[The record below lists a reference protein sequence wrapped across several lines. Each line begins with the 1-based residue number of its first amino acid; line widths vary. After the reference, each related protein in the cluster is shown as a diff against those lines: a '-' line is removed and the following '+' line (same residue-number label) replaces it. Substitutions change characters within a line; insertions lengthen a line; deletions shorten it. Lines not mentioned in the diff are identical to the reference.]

1 MRFLI
6 AGFAMALMM
15 ATAQAQMSGG
25 GPGNQMGAASQ
36 VGGNASRTQHQAEDK
51 QTEQKVKA
59 NDKAYNAALRN
70 LPDKKYDP
78 WGGVR

>member
-6 AGFAMALMM
+6 AGLALALMM
-15 ATAQAQMSGG
+15 ATAGAQISGG
-25 GPGNQMGAASQ
+25 PTNQLITPQRAGSAQERAS
-36 VGGNASRTQHQAEDK
+36 DK
-51 QTEQKVKA
+51 ENEHKVKA
-59 NDKAYNAALRN
+59 NDKNYNSALRN

>member
-6 AGFAMALMM
+6 AGFALALMM
-15 ATAQAQMSGG
+15 ATAQAQIGS
-25 GPGNQMGAASQ
+25 GPGNQMGPASQ
-36 VGGNASRTQHQAEDK
+36 VGGNASRTQQKASEK
-51 QTEQKVKA
+51 ENEQKVKA
-59 NDKAYNAALRN
+59 NDKAYNSALRN

>member
-6 AGFAMALMM
+6 AGFALALMM
-15 ATAQAQMSGG
+15 ATAQAQISGG
-25 GPGNQMGAASQ
+25 PTNQMNAAPRLGRAQ
-36 VGGNASRTQHQAEDK
+36 EQASDK
-51 QTEQKVKA
+51 ENEHKLKA
-59 NDKAYNAALRN
+59 NDKNYNSALRN